1 MIGAVCFTK
10 RPPTICGAGCINT
23 TAAPLFAAQPIKV
36 FCRGFFSKKPESFLP
51 RLFFKKAGK
60 FFAEA
65 FFQKAGKFFAE
76 AFFQKAG
83 KLFGIPFFKN
93 RKVTTR

>member
-51 RLFFKKAGK
+51 RLFSKKPESFLPRLFFKKAGK
-60 FFAEA
+60 FFWHT
-65 FFQKAGKFFAE
+65 FFQKWKGDNP
-76 AFFQKAG
+76 
-83 KLFGIPFFKN
+83 IN
-93 RKVTTR
+93 